1 MQQVIPVIG
10 MGSSQALLNSTGNHA
25 KKKQLGTDETQNQV
39 LTKQK
44 KKENN
49 HNPVGH
55 VHS

>member
-10 MGSSQALLNSTGNHA
+10 MGSSQALLNSTGNLA

-44 KKENN
+44 KGKQ
-49 HNPVGH
+49 
-55 VHS
+55 S